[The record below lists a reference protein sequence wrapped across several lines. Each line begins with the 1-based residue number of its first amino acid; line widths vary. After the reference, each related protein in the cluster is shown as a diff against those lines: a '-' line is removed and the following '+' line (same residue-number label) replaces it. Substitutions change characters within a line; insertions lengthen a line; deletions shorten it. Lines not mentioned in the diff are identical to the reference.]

1 MQSSRQRIRM
11 MPSIF
16 GILLVL
22 VMAPLSNA
30 FLAPVLRHPFQAAA
44 YSTTSLSAATDDNEP
59 IIIAMTREQGKNEK
73 LRKQLVQQLV
83 TDNPGN
89 PAVDIQEIPCIA
101 HADGPDYDQLGDR
114 LQGDHWDYV
123 TVTSPE
129 AARVLASAW
138 HWNKD
143 DAETTKVPAVAAVGK
158 ATETAL
164 EQAGI
169 PVAFCPSKA
178 TAKILVKELPALQSD
193 NQHKTTVLYPASA
206 KAATTLQDGLA
217 ARGDF
222 DVIRLNTYDTVTAT
236 WTDEQMAI
244 AQQTTIVC
252 VASPSSIKGWLSN
265 VGAAPSRQLMAAC
278 IGETSAQACR
288 ELGFDESQIFYPE
301 KPGIP
306 GWVDAVQKALDSIR
320 VFQEETRK

>member
-1 MQSSRQRIRM
+1 MRCTLS
-11 MPSIF
+11 
-16 GILLVL
+16 ILLL
-22 VMAPLSNA
+22 AFAVMAPRSNA
-30 FLAPVLRHPFQAAA
+30 FLAPALRHPYQSAA
-44 YSTTSLSAATDDNEP
+44 YSTISLSLAARDDTSP

-89 PAVDIQEIPCIA
+89 PAVDIQEVPCIA

-114 LQGDHWDYV
+114 LLGDHWDYV

-143 DAETTKVPAVAAVGK
+143 DAETATTKRAPAVAAVGK

-164 EQAGI
+164 ERAGI

-178 TAKILVKELPALQSD
+178 TAKVLVKELPALPRDDQMT
-193 NQHKTTVLYPASA
+193 TTVLYPASA
-206 KAATTLQDGLA
+206 QAATTLQDGLA
-217 ARGDF
+217 ARGNF
-222 DVIRLNTYDTVTAT
+222 DVTRLNTYDTVTAT

-244 AQQTTIVC
+244 AQQTTIIC

-265 VGAAPSRQLMAAC
+265 VGATAQPSRQLLAAC

-306 GWVDAVQKALDSIR
+306 GWVDAVQEALDSIR
-320 VFQEETRK
+320 VLQEKTT